1 MATQSSVRIPK
12 RILNTLLSS
21 LAAGVVPRVGAPY
34 IAIGRI
40 DEIGS
45 LLDNLDAAK
54 EGAAFCRFLIGRYG
68 SGKSFLIQL
77 IRGYALERGFV
88 CLDADLSPER
98 RLTGGNGAGLATYR
112 ELMRNLAIKAAP
124 DGGALPTVLSR
135 HFTALR
141 TELVEEGIAPESRE
155 FVTAL
160 NKKVFRFLSELE
172 GDVGGFDFARV
183 LSEYYL
189 ASLEDNNDKKS
200 ACLRWLR
207 GEFSTKTE
215 AKTALGFPVSCIID
229 DDNWY
234 GFIKLLSA
242 LSVRLGYS
250 GLIVF
255 IDECVNLYKIPNRI
269 SREANYEK
277 LLAIFNDT
285 LQGKATSL
293 GVIFGG
299 TPQFLEDT
307 RRGLF
312 SYDAL
317 RSRLS
322 DTRYTELGYR
332 SLSEP
337 VIRLRRLSDNELLA
351 LVKRL
356 TNLYAEREGKPPLIT
371 DAEAERF
378 IIDRLSRAGADEMMT
393 PREIIR
399 DFLTLLN
406 IMRDNPSVSF
416 DELMRRTAAQGSAGA
431 ETPLVNDGYHD
442 AYARSEAQSKSAGYH
457 DAYSRPEAQPKV
469 GADTPTEQTNVQNQ
483 PKKKIG
489 LFDIDI

>member
-1 MATQSSVRIPK
+1 MANEANRVKVPK
-12 RILNTLLSS
+12 RILNNLLTS
-21 LAAGVVPRVGAPY
+21 LTAGVVPRNGAPY
-34 IAIGRI
+34 IAIGRQE
-40 DEIGS
+40 EIGS
-45 LLDNLDAAK
+45 LLDSLNDVK
-54 EGAAFCRFLIGRYG
+54 DGGAACRFIIGRYG

-77 IRGYALERGFV
+77 VRGYALERDFI
-88 CLDADLSPER
+88 CADADLSPER
-98 RLTGGNGAGLATYR
+98 RLTGGSGAGLATYR
-112 ELMRNLAIKAAP
+112 ELLRNMSTKASP

-135 HFTALR
+135 YFTKLR
-141 TELVEEGIAPESRE
+141 NDIVACGMEPDTSEFDAELR
-155 FVTAL
+155 
-160 NKKVFRFLSELE
+160 KRVFSVLGELE

-189 ASLEDNNDKKS
+189 AAMRDDAEIKS
-200 ACLRWLR
+200 NCLRWLR

-215 AKTALGFPVSCIID
+215 AKAALGFSVSCVID

-234 GFIKLLSA
+234 SFVKLLAS
-242 LSVRLGYS
+242 LSVKLGYS
-250 GLIVF
+250 GLVLF

-285 LQGKATSL
+285 LQGKANNL

-317 RSRLS
+317 KSRLADS
-322 DTRYTELGYR
+322 KYYEMGYR
-332 SLSEP
+332 NLSSP

-356 TNLYAEREGKPPLIT
+356 TVLYAEREGSDKLPLEDEKIEFFMR
-371 DAEAERF
+371 AA
-378 IIDRLSRAGADEMMT
+378 LARAGAEEMIT

-399 DFLTLLN
+399 DYLTLLN
-406 IMRDNPSVSF
+406 IMRDNPTVAFEELVRDVGNTSVS
-416 DELMRRTAAQGSAGA
+416 A
-431 ETPLVNDGYHD
+431 P
-442 AYARSEAQSKSAGYH
+442 
-457 DAYSRPEAQPKV
+457 
-469 GADTPTEQTNVQNQ
+469 ADTLNEQPVAQR
-483 PKKKIG
+483 KKIG

>member
-1 MATQSSVRIPK
+1 MQPTVKIPK

-21 LAAGVVPRVGAPY
+21 LSAGVVPRVGAPY
-34 IAIGRI
+34 IAIGRV
-40 DEIGS
+40 DEIAS
-45 LLDNLDAAK
+45 LVNNLDEVA
-54 EGAAFCRFLIGRYG
+54 EGGAFTRFLIGRYG

-77 IRGYALERGFV
+77 IRTHALERGFV
-88 CLDADLSPER
+88 CADADLSPER
-98 RLTGGNGAGLATYR
+98 RLTAGSGAGLATYR
-112 ELMRNLAIKAAP
+112 ELVSNIAVKASP
-124 DGGALPTVLSR
+124 DGGALATVLSR
-135 HFTALR
+135 HITALR
-141 TELVEEGIAPESRE
+141 TELVAIGLEPDGTEYRKELQKR
-155 FVTAL
+155 
-160 NKKVFRFLSELE
+160 VFAVLSELE

-189 ASLEDNNDKKS
+189 AAIAEDNDKKS

-215 AKTALGFPVSCIID
+215 AKSALGFSVSCVID

-234 GFIKLLSA
+234 NFIKLFAA
-242 LSVRLGYS
+242 LSVRLGYK
-250 GLIVF
+250 GLILF

-285 LQGKATSL
+285 LQGKAKSL

-322 DTRYTELGYR
+322 DSKYTELGFR
-332 SLSEP
+332 SLSDP

-356 TNLYAEREGKPPLIT
+356 TVLWAEREGSEALPLA
-371 DAEAERF
+371 DAEIEDFMRRA
-378 IIDRLSRAGADEMMT
+378 LSRAGAEELVT

-399 DFLTLLN
+399 DYLTLLN
-406 IMRDNPSVSF
+406 ILRDNRGLTYAEIAGKMNMTPSLQDSSQSAEGG
-416 DELMRRTAAQGSAGA
+416 DEI
-431 ETPLVNDGYHD
+431 
-442 AYARSEAQSKSAGYH
+442 
-457 DAYSRPEAQPKV
+457 
-469 GADTPTEQTNVQNQ
+469 PTEA
-483 PKKKIG
+483 PRKKIG

>member
-1 MATQSSVRIPK
+1 MAIPNNEVKVPK

-21 LAAGVVPRVGAPY
+21 LTAGVVPRSGAPY
-34 IAIGRI
+34 IAIGRS
-40 DEIGS
+40 DEINS
-45 LLDNLDAAK
+45 ILDNLDDVK
-54 EGAAFCRFLIGRYG
+54 DGGAFCRFLIGRYG

-77 IRGYALERGFV
+77 IRGYALERGFITA
-88 CLDADLSPER
+88 DADLSPER
-98 RLTGGNGAGLATYR
+98 RLTGGNGAGVATYR
-112 ELMRNLAIKAAP
+112 ELMINLATKASP
-124 DGGALPTVLSR
+124 DGGALATVLSR
-135 HFTALR
+135 HFTLLK
-141 TELVEEGIAPESRE
+141 TELIEKGILPDSPSFEPE
-155 FVTAL
+155 L
-160 NKKVFRFLSELE
+160 QKKIYLTLSELE

-189 ASLEDNNDKKS
+189 ASMRDESDKKT

-215 AKTALGFPVSCIID
+215 ANAALGFRVSTVID

-234 GFIKLLSA
+234 NFVKLFAS
-242 LSVRLGYS
+242 LSVKLGYS
-250 GLIVF
+250 GLVLF
-255 IDECVNLYKIPNRI
+255 VDECVNLYKITNRI

-277 LLAIFNDT
+277 LLAVFNDT
-285 LQGKATSL
+285 LQGKAKNL

-317 RSRLS
+317 KSRLADS
-322 DTRYTELGYR
+322 KYSELGYR
-332 SLSEP
+332 NLSSP

-356 TNLYAEREGKPPLIT
+356 TRLYAEREGVSEPPLSDTQIEQFMN
-371 DAEAERF
+371 AA
-378 IIDRLSRAGADEMMT
+378 LSKAGAEEMIT

-399 DFLTLLN
+399 DYLTLLN
-406 IMRDNPSVSF
+406 ILRDNKDASF
-416 DELMRRTAAQGSAGA
+416 ES
-431 ETPLVNDGYHD
+431 LVKNIGFSSHTDD
-442 AYARSEAQSKSAGYH
+442 PEERSEAPAF
-457 DAYSRPEAQPKV
+457 APK
-469 GADTPTEQTNVQNQ
+469 P
-483 PKKKIG
+483 KIG

>member
-1 MATQSSVRIPK
+1 MALETNEVKVPK
-12 RILNTLLSS
+12 RILNTLLAS
-21 LAAGVVPRVGAPY
+21 LTAGVVPRSGAPY
-34 IAIGRI
+34 IAIGRK
-40 DEIGS
+40 DEINS
-45 LLDNLDAAK
+45 LLDNLDDTA
-54 EGAAFCRFLIGRYG
+54 EGGAFCRFLIGRYG

-77 IRGYALERGFV
+77 IRGYALDRGFI
-88 CLDADLSPER
+88 CADADLSPER
-98 RLTGGNGAGLATYR
+98 RLTGGSGAGIATYR
-112 ELMRNLAIKAAP
+112 ELMINVASKACP
-124 DGGALPTVLSR
+124 DGGALATILSR
-135 HFTALR
+135 HFTKLK
-141 TELVEEGIAPESRE
+141 TELIEEGIMPETKE
-155 FVTAL
+155 FEDSL
-160 NKKVFRFLSELE
+160 RKKVFITLSELE

-183 LSEYYL
+183 LSEYYM
-189 ASLEDNNDKKS
+189 ASMQDANDKKT

-215 AKTALGFPVSCIID
+215 ASGALGFRVSTVID
-229 DDNWY
+229 DENWY
-234 GFIKLLSA
+234 NFIKLFAS
-242 LSVRLGYS
+242 LSVKLGYS
-250 GLIVF
+250 GLILF

-285 LQGKATSL
+285 LQGKAKSL

-317 RSRLS
+317 KSRLADS
-322 DTRYTELGYR
+322 KYSELGYQN
-332 SLSEP
+332 LSSP

-356 TNLYAEREGKPPLIT
+356 TKLYAQREGMDTLPLSDGEIEMFLNR
-371 DAEAERF
+371 A
-378 IIDRLSRAGADEMMT
+378 LSKAGAEEMVT

-406 IMRDNPSVSF
+406 ILRDNRGATFENLMSNMTFSRHDDDEDVSF
-416 DELMRRTAAQGSAGA
+416 APESTVFNASGS
-431 ETPLVNDGYHD
+431 
-442 AYARSEAQSKSAGYH
+442 K
-457 DAYSRPEAQPKV
+457 PKV
-469 GADTPTEQTNVQNQ
+469 N
-483 PKKKIG
+483 

>member
-1 MATQSSVRIPK
+1 MDQQNNEVKVPK

-21 LAAGVVPRVGAPY
+21 LTAGVVPRSGAPY
-34 IAIGRI
+34 IAIGRK
-40 DEIGS
+40 DEINS
-45 LLDNLDAAK
+45 LLDNLDSVADG
-54 EGAAFCRFLIGRYG
+54 GAACRFLIGRYG

-77 IRGYALERGFV
+77 IRGYALDRGFI
-88 CLDADLSPER
+88 CADADLSPER
-98 RLTGGNGAGLATYR
+98 RLSGGNGAGLATYR
-112 ELMRNLAIKAAP
+112 ELLTNMATKSSP

-135 HFTALR
+135 HFTRLR
-141 TELVEEGIAPESRE
+141 TELISEGIMPEDPNFAVELR
-155 FVTAL
+155 
-160 NKKVFRFLSELE
+160 KKVYLTVSELE
-172 GDVGGFDFARV
+172 GDVGGFDFAAV
-183 LSEYYL
+183 LNEYYS
-189 ASLEDNNDKKS
+189 ASISDDNEKKT

-207 GEFSTKTE
+207 GEYSTKTD
-215 AKTALGFPVSCIID
+215 AKRALGFNISTIID

-234 GFIKLLSA
+234 DFIKLYSSLA
-242 LSVRLGYS
+242 VLLGYS
-250 GLIVF
+250 GLILF

-285 LQGKATSL
+285 LQGKAKSL

-322 DTRYTELGYR
+322 DSRYSDLGYKN
-332 SLSEP
+332 LSSP
-337 VIRLRRLSDNELLA
+337 VIRLPRLSDNEILA

-356 TNLYAEREGKPPLIT
+356 VKLYQQREGIGTPPVT
-371 DAEAERF
+371 DEEVERF
-378 IIDRLSRAGADEMMT
+378 VTHALSKAGAEELIT

-406 IMRDNPSVSF
+406 ILRDNKDASFGELIGKMEFKNTDIGDSPSDAPASKA
-416 DELMRRTAAQGSAGA
+416 DGSV
-431 ETPLVNDGYHD
+431 L
-442 AYARSEAQSKSAGYH
+442 S
-457 DAYSRPEAQPKV
+457 
-469 GADTPTEQTNVQNQ
+469 
-483 PKKKIG
+483 KKISI
-489 LFDIDI
+489 FDIDI